1 MTTVLVPLADGV
13 EEMEATIVVD
23 MLRRAQWHVLAVG
36 LKAGTVTAARGTRLV
51 PDDVWDRID
60 PSLFD
65 VIAIPGGAHGVEN
78 LRHDPRV
85 VAAVRTHALSGK
97 LTAAVCA
104 GPLVLQDA
112 GVLDGRRATCHPG
125 VSAEFTRARRVDEA
139 VVVDGNIVTSQG
151 AGTTFAFALTLVALV
166 ENVTKAAALAQAIV
180 LAPEE
185 LKHLGGT
192 PPEK

>member
-1 MTTVLVPLADGV
+1 MKTVLVPLAEGV
-13 EEMEATIVVD
+13 EEMEATIVMD

-51 PDDVWDRID
+51 PDETWERID
-60 PSLFD
+60 PTQFD
-65 VIAIPGGAHGVEN
+65 VIAIPGGARGVAN

-85 VAAVRTHALSGK
+85 VAAVRAHAESGK
-97 LTAAVCA
+97 LPAAVCA

-112 GVLDGRRATCHPG
+112 GVLAGRRATCHPG
-125 VSAEFTRARRVDEA
+125 VSAEFTQAQHVDEP

-166 ENVTKAAALAQAIV
+166 EGAAKAEELAQAIV

-185 LKHLGGT
+185 LKRLGRT
-192 PPEK
+192 PGKA

>member
-1 MTTVLVPLADGV
+1 MKTVLIPLADGV
-13 EEMEATIVVD
+13 EEMEATIVID

-51 PDDVWDRID
+51 PDEVWDKID
-60 PSLFD
+60 PAHYD
-65 VIAIPGGAHGVEN
+65 VIVIPGGTHGVEH

-85 VAAVRTHALSGK
+85 VAAVRAHAEGGK

-112 GVLDGRRATCHPG
+112 GVLAGRRATCHPG
-125 VSAEFTRARRVDEA
+125 VVSEFTLARRVDEP

-166 ENVTKAAALAQAIV
+166 EGEAKAEELARAIV

-185 LKHLGGT
+185 LKRLGRT
-192 PPEK
+192 REKK